1 MKCAL
6 RWKDWQNS
14 LKKVRH
20 DFIFIPKHENAHFS
34 QEYDSFDFCEGWL
47 TQVAYTTEI
56 YCFSN
61 IFFLSFFPSI
71 NQNPPPP
78 PLFPSFSF
86 YTPPPLS
93 TSLYLPY
100 SSPTSSHSYLSF
112 CIYSISFL
120 RLPFSCA
127 FPISMQCRT

>member
-20 DFIFIPKHENAHFS
+20 DFIFRPKHENAHFS
-34 QEYDSFDFCEGWL
+34 QEYDFFDFCEGWL

-61 IFFLSFFPSI
+61 IFFFLSFHPSTKT
-71 NQNPPPP
+71 
-78 PLFPSFSF
+78 PLLPHSSLLSRF
-86 YTPPPLS
+86 TPPPLS